1 MQPGVLRWA
10 ADFVDQFLKLVVLG
24 VRQVTILA
32 IGLADDVFAA
42 FRAYRDLLAD
52 SEHIMQRNFVNG

>member
-32 IGLADDVFAA
+32 IGLVDDVFAA
-42 FRAYRDLLAD
+42 CRAYTI
-52 SEHIMQRNFVNG
+52 SI